1 MDVCVDVDVY
11 GCICISFQ
19 NARREASSGLLSFR
33 ARTPTEDAPP
43 FSGDF
48 APVLARMGPRPI
60 KARPFEPKACL
71 RGDEEAGARSGPV
84 ENPRVHSQPEGGSVP
99 PTAYVRTVMAV
110 FAILWLHVGAWYPK
124 RGRTGQK
131 TV

>member
-1 MDVCVDVDVY
+1 MCMGVFVLV
-11 GCICISFQ
+11 
-19 NARREASSGLLSFR
+19 FR
-33 ARTPTEDAPP
+33 MPDGKRAVGFYRSERGRLPRTPTEDAPP